1 MHEHEEHPLVKEVPG
16 HLFQFEEK
24 IFGMS
29 LTQLLSDIGAG
40 VGILSV
46 TASLPLIA
54 RIAVSVLL
62 VIPALILVHGKAQDQ
77 TLLHWLYLYGRQ
89 RFIPK
94 HTAWQSLDE
103 LAAARKRKGRVPPVQ
118 TTWVALNSLEDGIAG
133 YSEPGGKGGA
143 RGRYWVILECEGRNI
158 RYLPEA
164 DQVRAFGRF
173 ESFLTGLEFQLQFIS
188 HTEQVHVANYKPLRL
203 QKQALSGLAQMP
215 WLALLQQA
223 SIAYQER
230 HLRNCTITRHFV
242 VVSTSA
248 REESARQAI
257 GSAPGGVLTFLWK
270 ILSRPK
276 RVEVSREQVLDQL
289 RIRISVV
296 KKILQHLEVRAWLL
310 DDADL
315 LKQFAS
321 CLAPGAD
328 IPSFAPEV
336 IGEAAEAAIALAS
349 HPEASLPAAH
359 EATEQPQAQHQTA
372 VHRSQLSAKADRRA
386 YKKRLRGLH
395 GTFVYTSRHEQAR
408 FETGVVRLA
417 DLVAPSRIAVLPNV
431 LEVDVRGK
439 TRYQRYFHITGYGH
453 QLLCGWVGDLSELGL
468 PMVIASTFTPIN
480 SDVMIKKLEM
490 QLVKLES
497 RRLADQKTLRISKA
511 SQNIE
516 AEQVRRVTHALA
528 SRRMKVF
535 MVQMTIGIHAG
546 SRERLEQRTNYLLSH
561 LRQRQLK
568 VRPATRRQEA
578 AWQATLPTCPPQ
590 TELDLLVNLP
600 SDVLSTFLHCSSGV
614 IGTPT
619 GVFLGFTGLGASRR
633 PVFFNPWSE
642 DKKIP
647 NPHVVIVG
655 ETGMG
660 KSFTGKVFV
669 TGIMG
674 MGIAD
679 VVVLDRDDDYLPL
692 HEFLR
697 NESQRYN
704 LARGCP
710 LNFFDIP
717 FGPQDVD
724 PDDPGDLLAEYIDN
738 QLLVGL
744 TLLICDA
751 DTRLSKIEEA
761 YLMHVARNAYAA
773 KGITSEAIRHSPGTL
788 LRPMP
793 TLSDFIETM
802 KAIPASSE
810 VMHASLIER
819 LEKAS
824 YLFGGQTSVS
834 LEKPLTVFSIRELD
848 EKWYP
853 LMTFTVQN
861 FLMRHRALRQDERY
875 LAYIVE
881 EASYMLK
888 HPAGRK
894 YLESGSRGFRKLGIA
909 QFTLSQHPREFL
921 QEGAVIMNNAG
932 TAFYLGMQPSAAQEL
947 RLSPEL
953 ERTLTEAVPGQV
965 VMRCG
970 NEYAAVTIATSPKHR
985 IIFTTDPQ
993 ERRLLRERARERK
1006 IEEAQALV

>member
-1 MHEHEEHPLVKEVPG
+1 MYEHEEHPLVKEVPG

-40 VGILSV
+40 VGIVSI
-46 TASLPLIA
+46 TASLPLAA
-54 RIAVSVLL
+54 RILVSALL
-62 VIPALILVHGKAQDQ
+62 AIPELILVHGKAQEQ

-89 RFIPK
+89 LFIPRRTTW
-94 HTAWQSLDE
+94 HSLDE
-103 LAAARKRKGRVPPVQ
+103 LAAVRKRKGRVPPVQ
-118 TTWVALNSLEDGIAG
+118 TTWIALDSLDGGIAG
-133 YSEPGGKGGA
+133 YSESGGKGGA
-143 RGRYWVILECEGRNI
+143 RGRYWVVLECEGRNI

-173 ESFLTGLEFQLQFIS
+173 ESFLTGLEFQLQFIT
-188 HTEQVHVANYKPLRL
+188 HAEQVHVADYQPLRL
-203 QKQALSGLAQMP
+203 QKQALSRLAQTP
-215 WLALLQQA
+215 RLASLQQA
-223 SIAYQER
+223 SIAYQEH
-230 HLRNCTITRHFV
+230 HLHHCTITRHFV
-242 VVSTSA
+242 VVSASA
-248 REESARQAI
+248 REEAARQAV
-257 GSAPGGVLTFLWK
+257 GSAPGGVLSFLWK
-270 ILSRPK
+270 MISRPK
-276 RVEVSREQVLDQL
+276 RVEISREQVLDQL

-296 KKILQHLEVRAWLL
+296 KKILQQLEVRAWLL
-310 DDADL
+310 EDADL

-321 CLAPGAD
+321 CLALGAE
-328 IPSFAPEV
+328 IPSFAPERV
-336 IGEAAEAAIALAS
+336 CDPSDAVLALTGHA
-349 HPEASLPAAH
+349 EASLPHMASAA
-359 EATEQPQAQHQTA
+359 EQPQAQPRPTAQRHQPA
-372 VHRSQLSAKADRRA
+372 AKAGRRT

-408 FETGVVRLA
+408 FEAGVVRLA
-417 DLVAPSRIAVLPNV
+417 DLLAPSRIDVLPDV
-431 LEVDVRGK
+431 LEVEVRGK
-439 TRYQRYFHITGYGH
+439 TRYQRYFHVTGYGH

-468 PMVIASTFTPIN
+468 PMVIASTFTPID
-480 SDVMIKKLEM
+480 SDLMIKKLEM

-516 AEQVRRVTHALA
+516 AEQVRRVVHALA
-528 SRRMKVF
+528 GRRMKVF
-535 MVQMTIGIHAG
+535 TVQMTIGIHAG
-546 SRERLEQRTNYLLSH
+546 SRERLEQRTHYLLSH
-561 LRQRQLK
+561 LRQKQLK
-568 VRPATRRQEA
+568 VRAATRRQEM
-578 AWQATLPTCPPQ
+578 AWQATLPTCPQ
-590 TELDLLVNLP
+590 QRELDLLINLP

-619 GVFLGFTGLGASRR
+619 GVFLGFTGSGASRR

-710 LNFFDIP
+710 INFFDIP

-724 PDDPGDLLAEYIDN
+724 PDDLSDLLAEYIDN

-761 YLMHVARNAYAA
+761 YLMRVARAAYAA
-773 KGITSEAIRHSPGTL
+773 KGITSEAIRHDPGTL

-793 TLSDFIETM
+793 TLADFMETM
-802 KAIPASSE
+802 KATPASNAA
-810 VMHASLIER
+810 MQAQLFER

-824 YLFGGQTSVS
+824 YLFSGQTSIS

-861 FLMRHRALRQDERY
+861 FLMRHRALHQDERY
-875 LAYIVE
+875 LAYVVE

-921 QEGAVIMNNAG
+921 QEGAVILNNAG
-932 TAFYLGMQPSAAQEL
+932 TAFYLGMQRNAAQEL

-970 NEYAAVTIATSPKHR
+970 NEYAAVTIATGPKHR
-985 IIFTTDPQ
+985 AIFTTDPQ
-993 ERRLLRERARERK
+993 ERRRMRERARERHK
-1006 IEEAQALV
+1006 EHALTS

>member
-1 MHEHEEHPLVKEVPG
+1 VV
-16 HLFQFEEK
+16 
-24 IFGMS
+24 
-29 LTQLLSDIGAG
+29 
-40 VGILSV
+40 
-46 TASLPLIA
+46 
-54 RIAVSVLL
+54 
-62 VIPALILVHGKAQDQ
+62 
-77 TLLHWLYLYGRQ
+77 
-89 RFIPK
+89 
-94 HTAWQSLDE
+94 
-103 LAAARKRKGRVPPVQ
+103 
-118 TTWVALNSLEDGIAG
+118 
-133 YSEPGGKGGA
+133 
-143 RGRYWVILECEGRNI
+143 LECEGRTI
-158 RYLPEA
+158 RYLPET
-164 DQVRAFGRF
+164 DQVRAFARF
-173 ESFLTGLEFQLQFIS
+173 ESFLTGLEFQLQFVS
-188 HTEQVHVANYKPLRL
+188 HTEQVHVANYKPLRV
-203 QKQALSGLAQMP
+203 QKQAFSGLAQTP
-215 WLALLQQA
+215 RLAMLHRA
-223 SIAYQER
+223 SMAYQES
-230 HLRNCTITRHFV
+230 HLHNCTITRHFV
-242 VVSTSA
+242 VVSASA
-248 REESARQAI
+248 REEAALQAL
-257 GSAPGGVLTFLWK
+257 GSAHGGVLSFLWK
-270 ILSRPK
+270 RLRRPK

-296 KKILQHLEVRAWLL
+296 KKMLQQLEVRTWLL

-321 CLAPGAD
+321 CLALGTD
-328 IPSFAPEV
+328 IPSFEPER
-336 IGEAAEAAIALAS
+336 IGEAAEAAIALARDS
-349 HPEASLPAAH
+349 EASLPASKA
-359 EATEQPQAQHQTA
+359 AEQPQVQPRPATNKDHIP
-372 VHRSQLSAKADRRA
+372 AKAGRRT

-395 GTFVYTSRHEQAR
+395 GTFVYTSAHEQAR
-408 FETGVVRLA
+408 FEAGVVRLA
-417 DLVAPSRIAVLPNV
+417 DLVAPSRIDVLPDV

-439 TRYQRYFHITGYGH
+439 TRYQRYFHVTGYEH

-468 PMVIASTFTPIN
+468 PMVIASTFTPID
-480 SDVMIKKLEM
+480 SDFMIKKLEL

-516 AEQVRRVTHALA
+516 GEQVRRVVHALA

-535 MVQMTIGIHAG
+535 TVQMTIGIHAG

-561 LRQRQLK
+561 LRQKQLK
-568 VRPATRRQEA
+568 VRAATRRQEA
-578 AWQATLPTCPPQ
+578 AWQATLPTCPQ
-590 TELDLLVNLP
+590 QGELDLLVNLP
-600 SDVLSTFLHCSSGV
+600 SDVLSTFLHCSSDV

-619 GVFLGFTGLGASRR
+619 GVFLGFTGSGANHH

-697 NESQRYN
+697 DESQRVV

-710 LNFFDIP
+710 INFFDIP

-724 PDDPGDLLAEYIDN
+724 PDDPSDLLAEYIDN

-761 YLMHVARNAYAA
+761 YLMHVARATYAA
-773 KGITSEAIRHSPGTL
+773 KGITSEAIRHDPGTL
-788 LRPMP
+788 LCPMP
-793 TLSDFIETM
+793 TLADFIEMTR
-802 KAIPASSE
+802 ATRASSE
-810 VMHASLIER
+810 ALQASLIER

-824 YLFGGQTSVS
+824 YLFRRQTSIS
-834 LEKPLTVFSIRELD
+834 LEKTLTVFSIRELD

-875 LAYIVE
+875 LAYVVE

-921 QEGAVIMNNAG
+921 QEGAVILNNAG
-932 TAFYLGMQPSAAQEL
+932 TAFYLGMQPNAAQEL

-970 NEYAAVTIATSPKHR
+970 NEYAAVTIATSPRHR
-985 IIFTTDPQ
+985 AIFTTDPQ
-993 ERRLLRERARERK
+993 ERRRLRERARDRQK
-1006 IEEAQALV
+1006 DHAQDLV

>member
-1 MHEHEEHPLVKEVPG
+1 
-16 HLFQFEEK
+16 
-24 IFGMS
+24 MS
-29 LTQLLSDIGAG
+29 
-40 VGILSV
+40 
-46 TASLPLIA
+46 
-54 RIAVSVLL
+54 
-62 VIPALILVHGKAQDQ
+62 K
-77 TLLHWLYLYGRQ
+77 
-89 RFIPK
+89 
-94 HTAWQSLDE
+94 
-103 LAAARKRKGRVPPVQ
+103 PV
-118 TTWVALNSLEDGIAG
+118 
-133 YSEPGGKGGA
+133 
-143 RGRYWVILECEGRNI
+143 
-158 RYLPEA
+158 
-164 DQVRAFGRF
+164 
-173 ESFLTGLEFQLQFIS
+173 
-188 HTEQVHVANYKPLRL
+188 
-203 QKQALSGLAQMP
+203 
-215 WLALLQQA
+215 
-223 SIAYQER
+223 
-230 HLRNCTITRHFV
+230 
-242 VVSTSA
+242 
-248 REESARQAI
+248 
-257 GSAPGGVLTFLWK
+257 
-270 ILSRPK
+270 SRP
-276 RVEVSREQVLDQL
+276 
-289 RIRISVV
+289 
-296 KKILQHLEVRAWLL
+296 
-310 DDADL
+310 
-315 LKQFAS
+315 
-321 CLAPGAD
+321 
-328 IPSFAPEV
+328 
-336 IGEAAEAAIALAS
+336 
-349 HPEASLPAAH
+349 
-359 EATEQPQAQHQTA
+359 
-372 VHRSQLSAKADRRA
+372 
-386 YKKRLRGLH
+386 
-395 GTFVYTSRHEQAR
+395 
-408 FETGVVRLA
+408 A
-417 DLVAPSRIAVLPNV
+417 DLVAPSRIDVFPNV

-468 PMVIASTFTPIN
+468 PMVSALAFTPID

-497 RRLADQKTLRISKA
+497 RRLADQKTLRLSKA

-516 AEQVRRVTHALA
+516 AEQVRRVTHAL
-528 SRRMKVF
+528 SRRRMKVF

-546 SRERLEQRTNYLLSH
+546 SRKRLEQRTHYLLSH
-561 LRQRQLK
+561 LRHRQLK

-619 GVFLGFTGLGASRR
+619 GVFLGFTGSGASRR

-660 KSFTGKVFV
+660 KSFVGKVFG

-674 MGIAD
+674 LGIAD

-692 HEFLR
+692 HEFMR

-710 LNFFDIP
+710 INFFDIP
-717 FGPQDVD
+717 FGPKDVD

-761 YLMHVARNAYAA
+761 YLMHVARAAYTT
-773 KGITSEAIRHSPGTL
+773 KGITSEAIRHDPATL

-793 TLSDFIETM
+793 TLADFIGTM
-802 KAIPASSE
+802 KAAPASNE
-810 VMHASLIER
+810 GMRASLIER

-824 YLFGGQTSVS
+824 YLFSGQTSIS

-861 FLMRHRALRQDERY
+861 FLMRHRALYQDERY
-875 LAYIVE
+875 LAYVVE

-909 QFTLSQHPREFL
+909 QITLSQHPREFL
-921 QEGAVIMNNAG
+921 QDGAVILNNAG
-932 TAFYLGMQPSAAQEL
+932 TAFYLGMQHNAAQEL

-953 ERTLTEAVPGQV
+953 ERTLTQAVPGQV

-970 NEYAAVTIATSPKHR
+970 NEYAAVTIATSPRHR
-985 IIFTTDPQ
+985 AIFTTDPQ
-993 ERRLLRERARERK
+993 ERRRLRKRAQERQK
-1006 IEEAQALV
+1006 EALAS

>member
-1 MHEHEEHPLVKEVPG
+1 MHEHEEHQLIKEVPG

-24 IFGMS
+24 IFGLS
-29 LTQLLSDIGAG
+29 LTQFLCDIGAG
-40 VGILSV
+40 IGILSI
-46 TASLPLIA
+46 TAGLPPLA
-54 RIAVSVLL
+54 RLAASALLALPVL
-62 VIPALILVHGKAQDQ
+62 VLVHGKAQEQ
-77 TLLHWLYLYGRQ
+77 TLLFWLYLYGRQ
-89 RFIPK
+89 LFVPRR
-94 HTAWQSLDE
+94 TTWQSLDQ
-103 LAAARKRKGRVPPVQ
+103 LTAGSKRKGRVPSVQ
-118 TTWVALNSLEDGIAG
+118 TTWIALDSLDGGIAG
-133 YSEPGGKGGA
+133 YSQQGSKGSA
-143 RGRYWVILECEGRNI
+143 HGRYWVVLECEGRNI

-188 HTEQVHVANYKPLRL
+188 HTEQVQIASYEPLL
-203 QKQALSGLAQMP
+203 VQKEALSRLTQTPRLA
-215 WLALLQQA
+215 ALQRE

-230 HLRNCTITRHFV
+230 HLRHCAITRHFV
-242 VVSTSA
+242 VVSAST
-248 REESARQAI
+248 REEAARQSP
-257 GSAPGGVLTFLWK
+257 GSAPGGALSFLWK
-270 ILSRPK
+270 LLFRPK
-276 RVEVSREQVLDQL
+276 RVEVTREQVLDQL
-289 RIRISVV
+289 RIRLSLV
-296 KKILQHLEVRAWLL
+296 KKVLQQLEVRAWLL
-310 DDADL
+310 DDAEL

-321 CLAPGAD
+321 CLAPGTE
-328 IPSFAPEV
+328 IPSFIPER
-336 IGEAAEAAIALAS
+336 IDDPADAALALAS
-349 HPEASLPAAH
+349 QAEASPPKTG
-359 EATEQPQAQHQTA
+359 EQAQTPS
-372 VHRSQLSAKADRRA
+372 RPSAQRGHHSSKAGGCI
-386 YKKRLRGLH
+386 YQKRIRGLH
-395 GTFVYTSRHEQAR
+395 GTFTYRSRYEQAR
-408 FETGVVRLA
+408 FEAGVVRLA
-417 DLVAPSRIAVLPNV
+417 NLLAPSRIDVLPDV
-431 LEVDVRGK
+431 LEVEVRGK
-439 TRYQRYFHITGYGH
+439 TRYQRYFHLTGYGH

-468 PMVIASTFTPIN
+468 PMVIASSFTPID
-480 SDVMIKKLEM
+480 SDFMIKKLEL

-516 AEQVRRVTHALA
+516 AEQVRRVVHALA

-535 MVQMTIGIHAG
+535 TVQMTIGIHAS

-561 LRQRQLK
+561 LRQKQLK
-568 VRPATRRQEA
+568 VRPATRRQDA
-578 AWQATLPTCPPQ
+578 AWQTTIPTCPPQ

-619 GVFLGFTGLGASRR
+619 GVFLGFTGSGASRR

-642 DKKIP
+642 DKKVP

-669 TGIMG
+669 TGLMG

-692 HEFLR
+692 HESLCD
-697 NESQRYN
+697 ESQRVV

-710 LNFFDIP
+710 INFFDLP

-724 PDDPGDLLAEYIDN
+724 PDDPSDLLAEYIDN

-761 YLMHVARNAYAA
+761 YLMHVARAAYAA
-773 KGITSEAIRHSPGTL
+773 KGITSEAICHDPSTL

-793 TLSDFIETM
+793 TLADFMETM
-802 KAIPASSE
+802 KATPASSP
-810 VMHASLIER
+810 VMQASLIER

-824 YLFGGQTSVS
+824 YLFGSQTSIS
-834 LEKPLTVFSIRELD
+834 LEKPLTIFSIRELD

-875 LAYIVE
+875 LAYVVE

-921 QEGAVIMNNAG
+921 QEGAVILNNAG
-932 TAFYLGMQPSAAQEL
+932 TAFYLGMQRNAAQEL

-953 ERTLTEAVPGQV
+953 ERTLTEAVAGQV

-970 NEYAAVTIATSPKHR
+970 NEYAAVSIAASPRHR
-985 IIFTTDPQ
+985 AIFTTDPQ
-993 ERRLLRERARERK
+993 ERRRLRERARER
-1006 IEEAQALV
+1006 QAEQVRAIV

>member
-1 MHEHEEHPLVKEVPG
+1 VV
-16 HLFQFEEK
+16 
-24 IFGMS
+24 
-29 LTQLLSDIGAG
+29 
-40 VGILSV
+40 
-46 TASLPLIA
+46 
-54 RIAVSVLL
+54 
-62 VIPALILVHGKAQDQ
+62 
-77 TLLHWLYLYGRQ
+77 
-89 RFIPK
+89 
-94 HTAWQSLDE
+94 
-103 LAAARKRKGRVPPVQ
+103 
-118 TTWVALNSLEDGIAG
+118 
-133 YSEPGGKGGA
+133 
-143 RGRYWVILECEGRNI
+143 LECEGRNI
-158 RYLPEA
+158 RYLPES

-188 HTEQVHVANYKPLRL
+188 HTEQVHVANYKPLRV
-203 QKQALSGLAQMP
+203 QKQALSRLAQTP
-215 WLALLQQA
+215 RLALLQQD
-223 SIAYQER
+223 SIAYQES
-230 HLRNCTITRHFV
+230 HLRNCTITRHFM
-242 VVSTSA
+242 VVSASA
-248 REESARQAI
+248 REEAARQAV
-257 GSAPGGVLTFLWK
+257 GSAPGGVLLLLWK
-270 ILSRPK
+270 MIWRPK
-276 RVEVSREQVLDQL
+276 RVEVSREHVLDQL

-296 KKILQHLEVRAWLL
+296 KKILQQLEVRAWLL

-315 LKQFAS
+315 LRQFAS
-321 CLAPGAD
+321 CLAPGAE
-328 IPSFAPEV
+328 IPSFAPENT
-336 IGEAAEAAIALAS
+336 GEAAEAAIALARHHEVS
-349 HPEASLPAAH
+349 RPVADLAAEQQHAERSFAS
-359 EATEQPQAQHQTA
+359 TQRCQT
-372 VHRSQLSAKADRRA
+372 SAKASRST
-386 YKKRLRGLH
+386 YKKRILGLH
-395 GTFVYTSRHEQAR
+395 NSFVYTSRHEQAN
-408 FETGVVRLA
+408 FEAGVVRLA
-417 DLVAPSRIAVLPNV
+417 DLLAPSRIAVLPDV
-431 LEVDVRGK
+431 LEVEVRGK
-439 TRYQRYFHITGYGH
+439 TRYQRYFHVTGYGH
-453 QLLCGWVGDLSELGL
+453 QLLCGWVGDLTELGL
-468 PMVIASTFTPIN
+468 PMVIASTFTPID
-480 SDVMIKKLEM
+480 SDLMIKKLEM

-497 RRLADQKTLRISKA
+497 RRLADQKTLRISKT

-516 AEQVRRVTHALA
+516 AEQLRRVVHALA
-528 SRRMKVF
+528 SRRMKIF
-535 MVQMTIGIHAG
+535 TVQMTIGIHAG

-561 LRQRQLK
+561 LRQKQLK
-568 VRPATRRQEA
+568 VRPATRRHDT
-578 AWQATLPTCPPQ
+578 AWQSTLPTCPQQ

-619 GVFLGFTGLGASRR
+619 GVFLGFTGSGASRR
-633 PVFFNPWSE
+633 PVFFHPWSE

-710 LNFFDIP
+710 INFFDIP
-717 FGPQDVD
+717 FGPQEVD
-724 PDDPGDLLAEYIDN
+724 PDDPSDLLAEYIDN

-773 KGITSEAIRHSPGTL
+773 KGITSEAIRRDPSTL
-788 LRPMP
+788 LCPMP
-793 TLSDFIETM
+793 ALADFIETM
-802 KAIPASSE
+802 RATPASSAA
-810 VMHASLIER
+810 MQASLVER

-824 YLFGGQTSVS
+824 YLFSGQTSVS

-875 LAYIVE
+875 LAYVVE

-921 QEGAVIMNNAG
+921 QEGAVILNNAG
-932 TAFYLGMQPSAAQEL
+932 TAFYLGMQRNAAQEL
-947 RLSPEL
+947 SLSPEL

-970 NEYAAVTIATSPKHR
+970 SEYAAVTIATNPKHR
-985 IIFTTDPQ
+985 AIFTTDPQ
-993 ERRLLRERARERK
+993 ERRRLRKRARERE
-1006 IEEAQALV
+1006 IEHAQAFV

>member
-1 MHEHEEHPLVKEVPG
+1 MHEYEEHPLVKEVPG

-40 VGILSV
+40 VGILSI
-46 TASLPLIA
+46 TGGLPLVA
-54 RIAVSVLL
+54 RILVSVLL
-62 VIPALILVHGKAQDQ
+62 AIPMLILVHGKVQEQ

-89 RFIPK
+89 LFIPK

-103 LAAARKRKGRVPPVQ
+103 VAAARKPEGHVPDVQ
-118 TTWVALNSLEDGIAG
+118 TTWIALDSLEGWIAG
-133 YSEPGGKGGA
+133 ESSPVGKGGV
-143 RGRYWVILECEGRNI
+143 RGRYWVVLECEGRNI

-188 HTEQVHVANYKPLRL
+188 HTEQVHVANYQPLRV
-203 QKQALSGLAQMP
+203 QKLALSRLAQTP
-215 WLALLQQA
+215 RLASLQQA

-230 HLRNCTITRHFV
+230 HLHHCTITRHFV
-242 VVSTSA
+242 VVSASA
-248 REESARQAI
+248 REETARQAV
-257 GSAPGGVLTFLWK
+257 GSAPGGALMFLWK
-270 ILSRPK
+270 LLSRPK

-296 KKILQHLEVRAWLL
+296 KKILLQLEVRAWLL

-321 CLAPGAD
+321 CLALGAK
-328 IPSFAPEV
+328 IPSFEPEC
-336 IGEAAEAAIALAS
+336 IGDPSDAVLALTGHAG
-349 HPEASLPAAH
+349 ASLPAPQ
-359 EATEQPQAQHQTA
+359 EAAERPQAQPRPAAQRCQPS
-372 VHRSQLSAKADRRA
+372 VKAGRRT
-386 YKKRLRGLH
+386 YKKRLQGLH

-408 FETGVVRLA
+408 FEAGVERLA
-417 DLVAPSRIAVLPNV
+417 DLVAPSRIDVLPDV
-431 LEVDVRGK
+431 VEVEVRGK
-439 TRYQRYFHITGYGH
+439 TRYQRYFHVTGYGH

-468 PMVIASTFTPIN
+468 PMVSALAFTPID
-480 SDVMIKKLEM
+480 SDLMIKKLEL

-516 AEQVRRVTHALA
+516 AEQIRQVVHALA
-528 SRRMKVF
+528 GQRMKVF
-535 MVQMTIGIHAG
+535 TVQMTIGIHAG
-546 SRERLEQRTNYLLSH
+546 SRQRLEQRAHYLLSH
-561 LRQRQLK
+561 LRQKQLK
-568 VRPATRRQEA
+568 VRAATRRQEA
-578 AWQATLPTCPPQ
+578 AWQATLPTCPQ
-590 TELDLLVNLP
+590 QRELDLLVNLP

-619 GVFLGFTGLGASRR
+619 GVFLGFTGSGASRR
-633 PVFFNPWSE
+633 PVFFHPWSE

-697 NESQRYN
+697 NESQRVV

-710 LNFFDIP
+710 INFFDIP

-724 PDDPGDLLAEYIDN
+724 PDDPSDLLAEYIDN

-744 TLLICDA
+744 TLLICDV

-773 KGITSEAIRHSPGTL
+773 KGITSEAIRHDPGTL
-788 LRPMP
+788 LLPMP
-793 TLSDFIETM
+793 TLSAFIEMTR
-802 KAIPASSE
+802 ATPASNE
-810 VMHASLIER
+810 AMQASLIER

-824 YLFGGQTSVS
+824 YLFSGQTSVS

-875 LAYIVE
+875 LAYVVE

-921 QEGAVIMNNAG
+921 QEGAVILNNAG
-932 TAFYLGMQPSAAQEL
+932 TAFYLGMQRNAAQEL

-985 IIFTTDPQ
+985 AIFTTDPQ
-993 ERRLLRERARERK
+993 ERRRLRERVRVA
-1006 IEEAQALV
+1006 

>member
-40 VGILSV
+40 VGILSI
-46 TASLPLIA
+46 TAGLPLVV
-54 RIAVSVLL
+54 RILVSTLL
-62 VIPALILVHGKAQDQ
+62 AIPVLILVHGKVQEQ

-89 RFIPK
+89 LFIPK
-94 HTAWQSLDE
+94 HTTWQSLDE
-103 LAAARKRKGRVPPVQ
+103 LAAAGKRKGSVPPVQ
-118 TTWVALNSLEDGIAG
+118 TTWIALDSLEQGIAG
-133 YSEPGGKGGA
+133 ESSPGGTGGA
-143 RGRYWVILECEGRNI
+143 WGRYWVVLECEGRNT

-173 ESFLTGLEFQLQFIS
+173 ESFLTGLGFQLQFIS
-188 HTEQVHVANYKPLRL
+188 HTEQVHVANYQPLRV
-203 QKQALSGLAQMP
+203 QKHALPRLVQTP
-215 WLALLQQA
+215 RLALLLQE
-223 SIAYQER
+223 SIAFQER
-230 HLRNCTITRHFV
+230 HLHHCTITRHFV
-242 VVSTSA
+242 VVSASA
-248 REESARQAI
+248 REEVARQAV
-257 GSAPGGVLTFLWK
+257 GSAPGGALTFLWK
-270 ILSRPK
+270 LISRPK
-276 RVEVSREQVLDQL
+276 RVEGSRDQVLDQL
-289 RIRISVV
+289 RIRLSVV
-296 KKILQHLEVRAWLL
+296 KKILQQLEVRAWLL

-321 CLAPGAD
+321 CLALGAE
-328 IPSFAPEV
+328 IPSFAPERIDDPSDAV
-336 IGEAAEAAIALAS
+336 LALAGHPEAAEQ
-349 HPEASLPAAH
+349 PQGQPLPAAQRC
-359 EATEQPQAQHQTA
+359 QPA
-372 VHRSQLSAKADRRA
+372 VKAGRRT
-386 YKKRLRGLH
+386 YKKRFRGLH
-395 GTFVYTSRHEQAR
+395 GTFVYTSRNEQAR
-408 FETGVVRLA
+408 FEAGVVRLA
-417 DLVAPSRIAVLPNV
+417 DLVAPSRIDVLPDI
-431 LEVDVRGK
+431 LEVEVRGK
-439 TRYQRYFHITGYGH
+439 TRYQRYFHVTGYGH
-453 QLLCGWVGDLSELGL
+453 QLVCGWVGDLSELGL
-468 PMVIASTFTPIN
+468 PMVIASAFTPID
-480 SDVMIKKLEM
+480 SDLMSKKLEL

-516 AEQVRRVTHALA
+516 AEQVRRVVHALA
-528 SRRMKVF
+528 GRRMKVF
-535 MVQMTIGIHAG
+535 TVQMTIGIHAG
-546 SRERLEQRTNYLLSH
+546 SRERLEQRTHYLLSH
-561 LRQRQLK
+561 LRQKQLK
-568 VRPATRRQEA
+568 VRAATRRQEA

-590 TELDLLVNLP
+590 RELDLLVNLP

-619 GVFLGFTGLGASRR
+619 GVFLGFTGSGVSRR

-669 TGIMG
+669 TGLMG

-710 LNFFDIP
+710 INFFDIP

-724 PDDPGDLLAEYIDN
+724 PDDPSVLLAEYIDN

-744 TLLICDA
+744 TLLICDE

-761 YLMHVARNAYAA
+761 YLMHVARAAYAA
-773 KGITSEAIRHSPGTL
+773 KGITSEAIRHDPSTL

-793 TLSDFIETM
+793 TLADFIQTM
-802 KAIPASSE
+802 KVTPASSE
-810 VMHASLIER
+810 AMHASLIER

-824 YLFGGQTSVS
+824 YLFGGQTSIS
-834 LEKPLTVFSIRELD
+834 REKPLTVFSIRELD

-875 LAYIVE
+875 LAYVVE

-921 QEGAVIMNNAG
+921 QEGAVILSNAG
-932 TAFYLGMQPSAAQEL
+932 TAFYLGMQRNAAQEL
-947 RLSPEL
+947 CLSPEL
-953 ERTLTEAVPGQV
+953 ERILTEAVPGQV

-970 NEYAAVTIATSPKHR
+970 NEYAAVTIATGPKHR
-985 IIFTTDPQ
+985 AIFTTDPQ
-993 ERRLLRERARERK
+993 ERRRLRERARQK
-1006 IEEAQALV
+1006 KHTIAS